1 MHFPKN
7 ILSYLATFANQFSTI
22 KKTQFPRM
30 KKATVLLAASTL
42 TLIFTSM
49 MCRKSHVP
57 QVPTGC
63 SFYYWKTKPEFTTD
77 DKALADS
84 LGMKRLYL
92 RYFDVDWSP
101 TLEMPVPIG
110 MADFGEDYRNFDTGE
125 PLRLVDYQ
133 VVPTIFI
140 LNRVFEKNYNPDSLA
155 TKISQKIAAKN
166 QMLSFSLEL
175 WRRDFANAEQRMD
188 WEQPDSLQPGYR
200 FRSRITEIQLDCDWT
215 KSTRD
220 RYFQFLKAMKKANPG
235 MTISCTVRLHQFRDG
250 EKAGIPPVDR
260 GTLMCYNVAPPKD
273 LNVKDAI
280 FDQDLVLGY
289 LKNGDYPLPLEAAL
303 PLFSWGALFHENQFK
318 GLASGLSE
326 SDVKGNLL
334 FSPISEGKYR
344 FMEDTVFAEVYM
356 REGDI
361 VRLDEPS
368 AEEIGKIVERLAQI
382 KAVKNISFFDWNPS
396 KIREYH
402 VYEICKK
409 FEAAR

>member
-1 MHFPKN
+1 
-7 ILSYLATFANQFSTI
+7 
-22 KKTQFPRM
+22 
-30 KKATVLLAASTL
+30 
-42 TLIFTSM
+42 
-49 MCRKSHVP
+49 MCRNNHEP
-57 QVPTGC
+57 QAHPGC
-63 SFYYWKTKPEFTTD
+63 NFYYWKTRPEFTKE

-84 LGMKRLYL
+84 LGMKRLYM

-110 MADFGEDYRNFDTGE
+110 PADFGEDFRNYDTNE

-140 LNRVFEKNYNPDSLA
+140 LNRVFEKDFNPDSLA
-155 TKISQKIAAKN
+155 AKISKKILEKN
-166 QMLSFSLEL
+166 QMLSFGLRTWS
-175 WRRDFANAEQRMD
+175 RDYANAETSVD
-188 WEQPDSLQPGYR
+188 WEQPDSLQPEYQ
-200 FRSRITEIQLDCDWT
+200 FRQRITEIQLDCDWT
-215 KSTRD
+215 NSTRD

-273 LNVKDAI
+273 QNVKDAI

-326 SDVKGNLL
+326 SDVKGNPL
-334 FSPISEGKYR
+334 FSPVSEGKYR
-344 FMEDTVFAEVYM
+344 FMQDTVFAEVYM
-356 REGDI
+356 REGDM

-368 AEEIGKIVERLAQI
+368 PAEIGKIVERLAQI

-402 VYEICKK
+402 VDEICKK